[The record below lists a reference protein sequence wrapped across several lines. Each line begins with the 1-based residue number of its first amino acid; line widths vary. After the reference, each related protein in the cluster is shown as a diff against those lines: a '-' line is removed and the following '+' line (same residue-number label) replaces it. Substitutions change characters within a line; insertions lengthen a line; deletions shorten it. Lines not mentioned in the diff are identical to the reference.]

1 MTKILGLLSVLFLLI
16 SCDTSTTIRD
26 HQNELHLI
34 PYPKEINLSNQIL
47 LLSSASQLYSADP
60 ALLSLAELF
69 AGDLE
74 RLCGFRP
81 TIADKCSKQTD
92 VIFSLDTLM
101 NSDCYEIEMAKEIS
115 VRGGSYA
122 ALAMARSTLLQLL
135 VVEDGLPGFQV
146 VQLKDYP
153 DAGYRGL
160 LIDLARQWHSLET
173 VKKLID
179 LAAFYKINFVQL
191 HFTDYQSYTLPSTA
205 FPKLPTEGRH
215 YSYED
220 LSELESYSQQR
231 GVTIVPELEVPGHA
245 MQFVRKYPEIFG
257 IKDSLSNPWIINM
270 GKEEVYSALDLL
282 IGELTEVFKATPYF
296 HIGGDEAI
304 FDWVDQDPDVQAY
317 CGSHGIASDVH
328 ELYRHFLVRMNETVK
343 KHGKQMCVWEG
354 FGPTGVIP
362 IPKDLVVF
370 EFETNRYLPD
380 QLVADGYTVVNASWK
395 PLYVVNQKKWSPET
409 IYGWNLWRW
418 ENWWES
424 APSFDPI
431 QVEKSPLIIGAEMC
445 SWEQPEE
452 TEIPSLRKR
461 LPAFVERIW
470 NTEQKMDFWAFKKQL
485 EQIDPTMS
493 LILGDSRQD
502 SLGYEYDFIK

>member
-81 TIADKCSKQTD
+81 TIADTCSKQTD

-343 KHGKQMCVWEG
+343 KPGKQLCVWEG

-362 IPKDLVVF
+362 ITQDP
-370 EFETNRYLPD
+370 
-380 QLVADGYTVVNASWK
+380 VA
-395 PLYVVNQKKWSPET
+395 
-409 IYGWNLWRW
+409 
-418 ENWWES
+418 
-424 APSFDPI
+424 F
-431 QVEKSPLIIGAEMC
+431 
-445 SWEQPEE
+445 
-452 TEIPSLRKR
+452 
-461 LPAFVERIW
+461 
-470 NTEQKMDFWAFKKQL
+470 
-485 EQIDPTMS
+485 
-493 LILGDSRQD
+493 
-502 SLGYEYDFIK
+502 